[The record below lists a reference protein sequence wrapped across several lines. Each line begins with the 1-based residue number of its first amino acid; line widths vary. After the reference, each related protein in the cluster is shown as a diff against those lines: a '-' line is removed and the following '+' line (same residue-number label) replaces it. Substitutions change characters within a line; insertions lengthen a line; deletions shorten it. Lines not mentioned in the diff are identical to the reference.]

1 MSCIGYILRFIVIVG
16 GWWSDFP
23 LLRKIRTPRGT
34 PENPQN
40 ARIAHPSTKNP
51 SQRKAKQ
58 PKTTMSRSALWR
70 QEANVQDRARHA
82 EETFSRVI
90 TEGRDRNAY
99 KKGVLPLFGPDDTF
113 NIHPVLLSSVA
124 KSPYFV
130 NKCCEK
136 LMDWNNV
143 VDEIYYEVKHLE
155 PWTAG
160 K

>member
-1 MSCIGYILRFIVIVG
+1 MAIGLLAML
-16 GWWSDFP
+16 GWRKNP
-23 LLRKIRTPRGT
+23 KKRPKIRKTPASPIHTTNEQASR
-34 PENPQN
+34 
-40 ARIAHPSTKNP
+40 
-51 SQRKAKQ
+51 
-58 PKTTMSRSALWR
+58 TTMSRSALWR

-99 KKGVLPLFGPDDTF
+99 KNGVLPLFGPDDTF